1 MDSVLLEQLLEGNL
15 QVTTPAETTARQR
28 SRVRSQQ
35 AYRGPTRLSVHALG
49 ARKLRRGDLLY
60 FRSLSSPRPLLFFLP
75 VLSSSSSHSLS
86 APGLDKYMLTYTIL
100 PMAPSVLLRDG
111 YQKRR

>member
-60 FRSLSSPRPLLFFLP
+60 FRSLSSPRPLISPASPLLPPRPLLFFLP
-75 VLSSSSSHSLS
+75 LPLSTRSC
-86 APGLDKYMLTYTIL
+86 
-100 PMAPSVLLRDG
+100 
-111 YQKRR
+111 